1 MYSNHYKEDI
11 VDVRSLTS
19 NTVVQYAHLNLTKG
33 ITMSDVVTVARARDT
48 TTVRT
53 TVTDAQTNFDPLL
66 YIMCLVRPTKTDGEP
81 SRTPAFT
88 SIFSAGYEHHHLI
101 RQLLRLNLTLVGS
114 CMWCHRWQGRLV
126 S

>member
-53 TVTDAQTNFDPLL
+53 TVTDR
-66 YIMCLVRPTKTDGEP
+66 CTDE
-81 SRTPAFT
+81 F
-88 SIFSAGYEHHHLI
+88 
-101 RQLLRLNLTLVGS
+101 
-114 CMWCHRWQGRLV
+114 
-126 S
+126 